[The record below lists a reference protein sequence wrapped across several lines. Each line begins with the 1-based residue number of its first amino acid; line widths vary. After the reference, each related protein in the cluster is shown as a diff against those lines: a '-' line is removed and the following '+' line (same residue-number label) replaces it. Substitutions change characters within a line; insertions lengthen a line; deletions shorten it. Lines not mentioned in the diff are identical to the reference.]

1 MVVLGGSCA
10 EQPVRGEWGVRRGQQ
25 CSGPRGV
32 RGPKPELSGG
42 AAVVSPSGQLLHG
55 PDEEMALATLS
66 RDSLLEARAR
76 FEYTFRFRR
85 PELYRLLAD

>member
-1 MVVLGGSCA
+1 VYGVACNA
-10 EQPVRGEWGVRRGQQ
+10 RGRVEFAG
-25 CSGPRGV
+25 
-32 RGPKPELSGG
+32 LSQSFPGG
-42 AAVVSPSGQLLHG
+42 AAVVSPSGQRLHG

>member
-1 MVVLGGSCA
+1 
-10 EQPVRGEWGVRRGQQ
+10 
-25 CSGPRGV
+25 
-32 RGPKPELSGG
+32 
-42 AAVVSPSGQLLHG
+42 VVSPSGQRLHG